1 MVRVVPLS
9 SVSERGRMEGTKFDV
24 EALRRGHESHDA
36 DLLASLYADDAES
49 MTVDA
54 SNPPSS
60 PRTLRGKDSIAALW
74 RDVMSRGMTH
84 EIQRVVLGADS
95 LAYQVACRYADG
107 TRVLASSVCELTG
120 GKIARETV
128 VQAWDT

>member
-1 MVRVVPLS
+1 MDRVVPLP
-9 SVSERGRMEGTKFDV
+9 SVTERGAMEGNTFDV
-24 EALRRGHESHDA
+24 EALRRGHEGHDA
-36 DLLASLYADDAES
+36 DLLTSLYADDAES
-49 MTVDA
+49 MTIDA

-60 PRTLRGKDSIAALW
+60 PRTLRGKESIAALW

-84 EIQRVVLGADS
+84 EIQRVVLGPDS

-128 VQAWDT
+128 VQAWDS

>member
-1 MVRVVPLS
+1 
-9 SVSERGRMEGTKFDV
+9 MEGIKFDV

-36 DLLASLYADDAES
+36 DLLASLYAEDAES

-74 RDVMSRGMTH
+74 QDVMSRGMTH
-84 EIQRVVLGADS
+84 EIQRVVLGPDS

-107 TRVLASSVCELTG
+107 TRVLASSVCELAG

-128 VQAWDT
+128 VQAWDS

>member
-1 MVRVVPLS
+1 MKGP
-9 SVSERGRMEGTKFDV
+9 TFDV
-24 EALRRGHESHDA
+24 EALRRGHEGHDA
-36 DLLASLYADDAES
+36 DLLASLYAEDAES

-54 SNPPSS
+54 TNPPSS
-60 PRTLRGKDSIAALW
+60 PRTLRGKESIAGLW

-107 TRVLASSVCELTG
+107 TRVLSSSICELTG
-120 GKIARETV
+120 GKISRETV
-128 VQAWDT
+128 VQAWDS

>member
-1 MVRVVPLS
+1 
-9 SVSERGRMEGTKFDV
+9 MEGTNFDV

-36 DLLASLYADDAES
+36 DLLASLYADHAES

-60 PRTLRGKDSIAALW
+60 PRTLRGKESIAALW

-84 EIQRVVLGADS
+84 EIQHVVLGTNS

-107 TRVLASSVCELTG
+107 TRVLASSVCELDD

-128 VQAWDT
+128 VQAWDN

>member
-1 MVRVVPLS
+1 MDRVAAPFALLGGKRLVGEP
-9 SVSERGRMEGTKFDV
+9 FDV

-36 DLLASLYADDAES
+36 ELLTSLYADDAES
-49 MTVDA
+49 VTVDA

-60 PRTLRGKDSIAALW
+60 PRTLRGKDAIRALW
-74 RDVMSRGMTH
+74 EDVMSRGMTH
-84 EIQRVVLGADS
+84 QVQRVVVGADS

-107 TRVLASSVCELTG
+107 TRVLASSVCELLD

-128 VQAWDT
+128 VQAWDS

>member
-1 MVRVVPLS
+1 
-9 SVSERGRMEGTKFDV
+9 MEGQAFDV

-36 DLLASLYADDAES
+36 DLLTSLYADDAES

-54 SNPPSS
+54 SNLRA
-60 PRTLRGKDSIAALW
+60 PRTLRGKESIAALW

-84 EIQRVVLGADS
+84 EIQRVVLGSDS

-107 TRVLASSVCELTG
+107 TRVLASSVCKLAG
-120 GKIARETV
+120 GKISRETV
-128 VQAWDT
+128 VQAWDS

>member
-1 MVRVVPLS
+1 MDRVVPLP
-9 SVSERGRMEGTKFDV
+9 SVTERGAMEGNTFDV

-36 DLLASLYADDAES
+36 DLLTSLYADDAES
-49 MTVDA
+49 MTIDA

-60 PRTLRGKDSIAALW
+60 PRTLRGKESIAALW

-84 EIQRVVLGADS
+84 EIQRVVLGPDS
-95 LAYQVACRYADG
+95 FAYQVACRYADG

-120 GKIARETV
+120 GKISRETV
-128 VQAWDT
+128 VQAWDS

>member
-1 MVRVVPLS
+1 MQ
-9 SVSERGRMEGTKFDV
+9 GTTFDV
-24 EALRRGHESHDA
+24 EALRRGHEGHDA
-36 DLLASLYADDAES
+36 DLLASLYADNAES

-60 PRTLRGKDSIAALW
+60 PRTLRGKESIAALW

-84 EIQRVVLGADS
+84 EIQSVVLGDDS

-107 TRVLASSVCELTG
+107 TRVLASSVCELAG

-128 VQAWDT
+128 VQAWDS

>member
-1 MVRVVPLS
+1 M
-9 SVSERGRMEGTKFDV
+9 MEGTRFDV
-24 EALRRGHESHDA
+24 EALRRAHESHDA
-36 DLLASLYADDAES
+36 DLLASLYAEDAES

-84 EIQRVVLGADS
+84 EIQRVVLGPDS
-95 LAYQVACRYADG
+95 LAYQVACLYADG
-107 TRVLASSVCELTG
+107 TRVLASSVCDLAD

-128 VQAWDT
+128 VQAWDS

>member
-1 MVRVVPLS
+1 MK
-9 SVSERGRMEGTKFDV
+9 GATFDV
-24 EALRRGHESHDA
+24 EALRRGHEDHDA

-60 PRTLRGKDSIAALW
+60 PRTLRGKESIAALW
-74 RDVMSRGMTH
+74 QDVMSRGMTH
-84 EIQRVVLGADS
+84 EIQRIVLGVDS

-107 TRVLASSVCELTG
+107 TRVLASSVCELTD
-120 GKIARETV
+120 GKISRETV
-128 VQAWDT
+128 VQAWDS

>member
-1 MVRVVPLS
+1 
-9 SVSERGRMEGTKFDV
+9 MEGNAFDV

-36 DLLASLYADDAES
+36 DLLTSLYADDAES
-49 MTVDA
+49 ITIDA

-60 PRTLRGKDSIAALW
+60 PRTLRGKESIAALW

-84 EIQRVVLGADS
+84 EIQRVVLGPDS

-128 VQAWDT
+128 VQAWDS

>member
-1 MVRVVPLS
+1 MGYGLA
-9 SVSERGRMEGTKFDV
+9 FDV

-36 DLLASLYADDAES
+36 DLLASLYADNAES

-60 PRTLRGKDSIAALW
+60 PRTLRGRESIAELW
-74 RDVMSRGMTH
+74 RNVMNRGMTH
-84 EIQRVVLGADS
+84 EIQRVVLGANS

-107 TRVLASSVCELTG
+107 PRRKELPPDPNISLTKG
-120 GKIARETV
+120 A
-128 VQAWDT
+128 